1 MTKSVM
7 EEIEAERK
15 RQIEVEGWSAEH
27 DDKHTD
33 RDLIDA
39 AQCYMNSGF
48 GRTIFTRGHDKA
60 PFGWP
65 WEERWWKPAGRRRD
79 LVKAGALCI
88 ADQDRWRRT
97 RPGSPAKA
105 LPEQMIERIMREIA
119 RLDTAAR
126 LRPSLCPPMRRI
138 EGVDETQ
145 WIIMIKWHERQ
156 AEMAMNSLH
165 CGSENWEYRVA
176 GDVADAH
183 WCAAALMRLHIGRS
197 E

>member
-33 RDLIDA
+33 CDLIDA
-39 AQCYMNSGF
+39 ARCYMTNALGSAVP
-48 GRTIFTRGHDKA
+48 TRGYDHA
-60 PFGWP
+60 PVGWP
-65 WEERWWKPAGRRRD
+65 WEQEWWKPKDARRD
-79 LVKAGALCI
+79 LIRAGALCL
-88 ADQDRWRRT
+88 ADQDYWRRNY
-97 RPGSPAKA
+97 PESPPQE
-105 LPEQMIERIMREIA
+105 LPKQMIDRIIAEITK
-119 RLDTAAR
+119 LDRYAQ
-126 LRPSLCPPMRRI
+126 LRPALCPPRQRI
-138 EGVDETQ
+138 EGVDEAQ
-145 WIIMIKWHERQ
+145 WIRMIKWHERQ
-156 AEMAMNSLH
+156 AEIAMNSLH

-176 GDVADAH
+176 GDAADAH